1 MVGGS
6 RVRPVLHMSAAAA
19 AAHMHLFSLSIVC
32 DHGPRSSPRQT
43 FDPFYLLV
51 RFHFPSGIRPRSRC
65 AGEMGGWGGGEGLRI
80 LMRAPQKIKK

>member
-1 MVGGS
+1 MEGGAGA
-6 RVRPVLHMSAAAA
+6 RVRPVLHMSAAA

-32 DHGPRSSPRQT
+32 DHGPCSSPRQT

-65 AGEMGGWGGGEGLRI
+65 AGEMGGGGLRI
-80 LMRAPQKIKK
+80 LMRALQKKEKKK